1 MPERLGAFEVEP
13 SYSDEP
19 LPQGPRVL
27 WGRVGVL
34 GGALVLFFLMGRL
47 TAPGGSSGD
56 VTNLRN
62 QVSSQASQI
71 ATLQA
76 QLRAATTQSNPSP
89 VASVSPS
96 PNPTSSP
103 TSTATTPTSYTVKPG
118 DTLNG
123 IVHTVYGTSSGYS
136 TAALSALLM
145 QANNIT
151 DAHTLKVGQVLT
163 VPPASGAA
171 NVVIPSP
178 SVVASPK
185 TSPAPATSPH
195 PSPSPTK

>member
-34 GGALVLFFLMGRL
+34 GGALVLFFLLGRL
-47 TAPGGSSGD
+47 TAPGGSSAD

-62 QVSSQASQI
+62 QVASQASQI

-76 QLRAATTQSNPSP
+76 QLRGATAQ
-89 VASVSPS
+89 SPS
-96 PNPTSSP
+96 PTPSLSTSPNPSSSPTSSP
-103 TSTATTPTSYTVKPG
+103 PAAATTPTSYTVKSG
-118 DTLNG
+118 DTLGG
-123 IVHTVYGTSSGYS
+123 IAHTVYGTSSGYS

-151 DAHTLKVGQVLT
+151 DAHTLRVGQVLT
-163 VPPASGAA
+163 VPPASQAA

-178 SVVASPK
+178 SVAPSPK
-185 TSPAPATSPH
+185 TSTSPH